1 MTRQMTGLFGGTFN
15 PIHIGHLQAARDV
28 ADALGLD
35 RVVFIPNASPPH
47 KDTSAVAAADR
58 IAPAEQRLAWVEA
71 AIAEEPRFATSRC
84 EIDREGPSWLI
95 DTLTELTGG
104 DAAGFVFIVGQD
116 AFREM
121 GEWRAPREL
130 LAACSW
136 AVCTR
141 PPLLEGHL
149 GEWLPEIARDDFEVA
164 DDGRSARHVRA
175 GTWIRL
181 VEITPVD
188 VSASE
193 LRAALAEGHDADA
206 WLPEP
211 IRHAVHESGCY
222 TPDPADAESTTPS
235 PSEADAESTPP
246 PPKAA
251 TAQETPR

>member
-1 MTRQMTGLFGGTFN
+1 MTGLFGGTFN
-15 PIHIGHLQAARDV
+15 PIHVGHLQAARDV
-28 ADALGLD
+28 ADTLSLD

-47 KDTSAVAAADR
+47 KDTTAVEPAAR
-58 IAPAEQRLAWVEA
+58 LAPAEERFAWVEA
-71 AIAEEPRFATSRC
+71 SIAGDDRFEASRC
-84 EIDREGPSWLI
+84 EVDREGPSYLI
-95 DTLTELTGG
+95 DTLAELTGG

-149 GEWLPEIARDDFEVA
+149 RDWLPEVARDDFEVA
-164 DDGRSARHVRA
+164 EDGRSARHRTA

-188 VSASE
+188 ISASE
-193 LRAALAEGHDADA
+193 LRARLATGGGADR

-211 IRHAVHESGCY
+211 IRDAVRESGCY
-222 TPDPADAESTTPS
+222 TPGPASAI
-235 PSEADAESTPP
+235 APP
-246 PPKAA
+246 RAA
-251 TAQETPR
+251 AQETPR